1 MEGVVVRGAVEIGAV
16 PLGKGG
22 SLSVRCSPAMGVV
35 VRGEYGVGAAG
46 QGFLEDSEGDVLRRG
61 VGGLRESW
69 RG

>member
-35 VRGEYGVGAAG
+35 VREEYGVGAAG
-46 QGFLEDSEGDVLRRG
+46 QGLP
-61 VGGLRESW
+61 
-69 RG
+69 